1 MPRMTVFGRLAA
13 GCAATS
19 LAALSIATPAQAVE
33 SDEIAWVSPFIEVI
47 STRSVTMFKV
57 K

>member
-1 MPRMTVFGRLAA
+1 MTVFGRLAA